1 LARNGREPAGSRWSL
16 RRADLLGRWFPLA
29 VAIGC
34 LACGTTHQPATSGR
48 IGIVIHHGAAFY
60 IKDGREV
67 PIGPLG
73 GALEPLVETS
83 PDAVSHAR
91 RAGRQLG
98 VGVPLYL
105 LSAAAIIVGVTSS
118 RATLRWTFIGTGAAG
133 GATGLSL
140 MGAGLTNIVDAVN
153 IYNDAATPRAP
164 P

>member
-1 LARNGREPAGSRWSL
+1 MARNGRGPAGSLWSL
-16 RRADLLGRWFPLA
+16 RLADSFGGWLPLL
-29 VAIGC
+29 VAASC
-34 LACGTTHQPATSGR
+34 VACGTAYQPATSTH
-48 IGIVIHHGAAFY
+48 IGVVIHHGAAFY

-73 GALEPLVETS
+73 GALEPLVESS
-83 PDAVSHAR
+83 PAAAAHAR
-91 RAGRQLG
+91 RAGRQLA

-105 LSAAAIIVGVTSS
+105 LSAAAIVVGVTSS
-118 RATLRWTFIGTGAAG
+118 RATLRWTLIGTGAAG

-153 IYNDAATPRAP
+153 IYNDAEPPRAP